1 MNKDIFVKALN
12 LRRKIHQYPELSGEE
27 VETKKRIRDFLKENT
42 NLEVV
47 DRGAW
52 VYAKYTAPVQPA
64 KSMAFRADFDAIKV
78 NEENDLHY
86 ASVNKGV
93 SHKCG
98 HDGHTAALAAFAM
111 EVDEQGCDCNVY
123 FIFQHGEE
131 TGIGGKVC
139 AGLIE
144 EEGIEEVYAVHN
156 WPSAPFGSLGIR
168 EGIIN
173 CASKGIELHFTG
185 KPAHASYPETG
196 ICPAATISKIVLSMD
211 EMVKRDVYKGL
222 VLATVIQIDL
232 GERAFGVAAHEGR
245 LLLTIRGEYE
255 KELLMLEEEILEL
268 AGHEAEREG
277 LELEVSYD
285 DEFPETYNAPEAIA
299 KLRDIATENGWPLNE
314 MVEPI
319 RASEDFGYYLK
330 KAPGALIWLGAGE
343 NWPHIH
349 SEAFDYND
357 GLIEKTVD
365 LFWKLVK
372 GVEKHKK

>member
-1 MNKDIFVKALN
+1 MNKELFVKALN
-12 LRRKIHQYPELSGEE
+12 LRRKLHQYPELSGEE

-47 DRGAW
+47 DQGEW
-52 VYAKYTAPVQPA
+52 VYAKYTAEKQPA
-64 KSMAFRADFDAIKV
+64 RSIAFRADFDAIKV
-78 NEENDLHY
+78 EEHNDLPY
-86 ASVNKGV
+86 ASVHTGV

-111 EVDEQGCDCNVY
+111 DVDNKGCDSNVY

-131 TGIGGKVC
+131 IGIGGKVC
-139 AGLIE
+139 ARLIE
-144 EEGIEEVYAVHN
+144 EESIDEVYAVHN
-156 WPSAPFGSLGIR
+156 WPGAPFGSLGLR
-168 EGIIN
+168 EGVIN
-173 CASKGIELHFTG
+173 CASKGIEIHLTG

-196 ICPAATISKIVLSMD
+196 ICPASAISKIVLSID
-211 EMVKRDVYKGL
+211 EMVKRDLYKGL

-255 KELLMLEEEILEL
+255 KELLMLENEILEL
-268 AGHEAEREG
+268 ARHEACREG
-277 LELEVSYD
+277 LEMEVLYD
-285 DEFPETYNAPEAIA
+285 DEFPETYNAPESIA
-299 KLRDIATENGWPLNE
+299 KLRDIAVEKEWPLNE
-314 MVEPI
+314 MTDPI

-330 KAPGALIWLGAGE
+330 KAPGALVWLGAGE

-349 SEAFDYND
+349 SEPFDYND

-365 LFWKLVK
+365 LFWELAKRV
-372 GVEKHKK
+372 